1 MASVL
6 SNTLFGSDRN
16 RHRVENGGTVASHG
30 IAGDGRFRGGF
41 ARRENDGSGQRIHPG
56 PIKTSPTLSVVG
68 DLGPATPVPSSFSNV
83 FGGYNRRT
91 ATDRELIRWNVV
103 KEQDAQRGFRVFDG
117 VLVSVKYVSS
127 EDLFL
132 ERMQIAYSA
141 YDAYVAGLV
150 NGSPLDIAKAMV
162 RAVSACLT
170 RYFSTQ
176 SMLRTNRPFI
186 AKVLNLESPD
196 LFCMH
201 SDFLQAFLFTNASP
215 EDEVVISLAEKVYAE
230 NNFDVCGDYAD
241 PNTPETHVNRA
252 QYTDQQL
259 FDLVARLAERRV
271 LGGTRPSFT
280 SRHDSGASPT
290 FTSLHD
296 NTLFQQPL
304 KEGAGEGANAML
316 ILVTDLDALHNYV
329 AYVLYLTPAQLHRR
343 YNVNF
348 DCLRRPTS
356 SAGLSCCL
364 AREPRKRKRDNTKVA
379 ISTVIEKKRRDK
391 IDSMGERSTACDA
404 ALERRAV
411 QTIERNNDLLCHVLL
426 MLFDKCVTTLIDRG
440 FENLN
445 ARRGYAV
452 NSAKEIGAA
461 TIYTGIIDTVGE
473 VSTNLEGYTFETV
486 AKHEAKSNAT
496 GNQSRECHLRFNS
509 PPDSVSTS
517 PAGDGVRSA
526 HEHRDRDTRYE

>member
-30 IAGDGRFRGGF
+30 IAGNGRFRGGF

-56 PIKTSPTLSVVG
+56 PIMTSPTLGVVG

-83 FGGYNRRT
+83 FGGYNQRT

-117 VLVSVKYVSS
+117 VLVSVKDVSS

-150 NGSPLDIAKAMV
+150 NGSPLDIAKALV

-201 SDFLQAFLFTNASP
+201 FDFLQAFFFTNASP
-215 EDEVVISLAEKVYAE
+215 KDEAVISLAEKVYAE
-230 NNFDVCGDYAD
+230 NNFDVCALRLCGSTRL
-241 PNTPETHVNRA
+241 TPGARWDETLVHVP
-252 QYTDQQL
+252 T
-259 FDLVARLAERRV
+259 RLGRLTHFHLATRQHAVSTTTEGKGRRWRERDVNSSDRF
-271 LGGTRPSFT
+271 GP
-280 SRHDSGASPT
+280 
-290 FTSLHD
+290 
-296 NTLFQQPL
+296 
-304 KEGAGEGANAML
+304 
-316 ILVTDLDALHNYV
+316 LHNYV

-356 SAGLSCCL
+356 SAGLNCCL
-364 AREPRKRKRDNTKVA
+364 AREPKKRKRDNTKVA

-452 NSAKEIGAA
+452 NSAKEIGTA
-461 TIYTGIIDTVGE
+461 TIYTGIIDTVGK
-473 VSTNLEGYTFETV
+473 VSTSLEGYTFETV
-486 AKHEAKSNAT
+486 AKHEAKSNV
-496 GNQSRECHLRFNS
+496 ECHLRFNS

-517 PAGDGVRSA
+517 PAGDSVRSDTNTGIA
-526 HEHRDRDTRYE
+526 TLGTSDLVDRRVRRDDLNP

>member
-1 MASVL
+1 M
-6 SNTLFGSDRN
+6 
-16 RHRVENGGTVASHG
+16 
-30 IAGDGRFRGGF
+30 
-41 ARRENDGSGQRIHPG
+41 
-56 PIKTSPTLSVVG
+56 TSPTLGVVG

-83 FGGYNRRT
+83 FGGYNQRT
-91 ATDRELIRWNVV
+91 ATDRGLICWNVV

-117 VLVSVKYVSS
+117 VLVSVKDVSS

-132 ERMQIAYSA
+132 KRMQIAYSA

-150 NGSPLDIAKAMV
+150 NGSPLDIAKALV

-186 AKVLNLESPD
+186 PKVLNLESPD

-215 EDEVVISLAEKVYAE
+215 EDEAVISLAEKVYAE

-241 PNTPETHVNRA
+241 LNTTETHVNRA

-259 FDLVARLAERRV
+259 FDFVPRLAERRV

-280 SRHDSGASPT
+280 SRHDSGASLT

-296 NTLFQQPL
+296 NTLFQQPP
-304 KEGAGEGANAML
+304 KEGAGDGANAML
-316 ILVTDLDALHNYV
+316 ILMTDLDALHNYV
-329 AYVLYLTPAQLHRR
+329 TYVLYLTPAQLERR

-348 DCLRRPTS
+348 DCLRRPMS
-356 SAGLSCCL
+356 SAGLNCCL
-364 AREPRKRKRDNTKVA
+364 ARESRKRKRDNTN
-379 ISTVIEKKRRDK
+379 RRDK
-391 IDSMGERSTACDA
+391 IDSMGERSTACNA

-440 FENLN
+440 FENLD

-452 NSAKEIGAA
+452 NSAKEIGTA

-517 PAGDGVRSA
+517 LAGDSMDTDDSFAFPPHPIRASVLEAVAHLPLEVQYEIIAWLPYNTVRRVVRGDENFGAYFWRLYCEKWNHVYRICSGCSQ
-526 HEHRDRDTRYE
+526 ENV